1 MKSLAMGKKVFQII
15 CAVLAIHNFNAARG
29 LEVRAGTILS
39 APAPAQA
46 GAPDLLVKEI
56 VFEKSPSKIRVRVL
70 NQGSSASSS
79 CYLALQ
85 SMIGNDASLPTKQ
98 RVWTIQVPALDTGKG
113 FSSVIDVAPLTQTQG
128 PWSATIDRSNAVAE
142 SNETN
147 NMLRYPPSDSGNP
160 GPLPPNWHRP
170 DLVITQFELTDPSKG
185 QVKIEVTNKGRVNSR
200 SCTLRLII
208 WEQGKFEKKEARTVF
223 VNVKA
228 IQTGQSTTVIA
239 EAGVPIIST
248 RYSMYIDIGNE
259 VAETNENNNR
269 AEGEA
274 GHHKP

>member
-1 MKSLAMGKKVFQII
+1 
-15 CAVLAIHNFNAARG
+15 
-29 LEVRAGTILS
+29 
-39 APAPAQA
+39 
-46 GAPDLLVKEI
+46 
-56 VFEKSPSKIRVRVL
+56 
-70 NQGSSASSS
+70 
-79 CYLALQ
+79 
-85 SMIGNDASLPTKQ
+85 
-98 RVWTIQVPALDTGKG
+98 
-113 FSSVIDVAPLTQTQG
+113 
-128 PWSATIDRSNAVAE
+128 
-142 SNETN
+142 
-147 NMLRYPPSDSGNP
+147 
-160 GPLPPNWHRP
+160 
-170 DLVITQFELTDPSKG
+170 LTDPSKG